1 MVNCPIKGA
10 INQKEEGIMVS
21 IVNRAMTE
29 YIGLSTDT
37 KPSGNMVNGSSF
49 YEMDTGDT
57 YYWDADGEEWAKPGA
72 EG

>member
-1 MVNCPIKGA
+1 
-10 INQKEEGIMVS
+10 MVS